1 MDGKN
6 CLLRAEF
13 AQCYNIKTLQNLLYN
28 TLSLSAGTQFGHL
41 TIKSRA
47 NHYHQGGED
56 VPLFPCKFVFLQDI
70 FRDSV

>member
-28 TLSLSAGTQFGHL
+28 ILSLSAGTQVGHHL
-41 TIKSRA
+41 EQSESSPSRRA
-47 NHYHQGGED
+47 GED